1 MEMENENGQFETS
14 DIALASYL
22 YACGTQLLSIN
33 RRDIRR
39 CVFVF
44 KSPDPQLVSE
54 WQEGKAN
61 TNALAYYNA
70 LQFLKTKIFQGG
82 K

>member
-1 MEMENENGQFETS
+1 MEMGNGQFETS

-22 YACGTQLLSIN
+22 YASGTQLLSIN

-39 CVFVF
+39 CIFVF
-44 KSPDPQLVSE
+44 KSPNPQLVSD

-61 TNALAYYNA
+61 TNALAFYNA
-70 LQFLKTKIFQGG
+70 FQSLKTKIFQGER
-82 K
+82 